1 MENLVRGKR
10 DCIYI
15 EKILFG
21 VLCGEWILETQN
33 GSTGTSLEVTVTVK
47 AGKNNGL
54 ERVVETLMIFWRSR
68 GQDWMWGQGRENWRV
83 TPCTVMSPHLLRSSL
98 KSFSNIFYFSS
109 FPHLQF
115 LHTSCRIIIYKCI
128 YLVAGI
134 WFLKWNQ
141 YYFPIPLFFFILLL
155 LLLTRNFSVM
165 WKEAARVRALFFW
178 YEN

>member
-1 MENLVRGKR
+1 MRGKR

-68 GQDWMWGQGRENWRV
+68 GQD
-83 TPCTVMSPHLLRSSL
+83 
-98 KSFSNIFYFSS
+98 
-109 FPHLQF
+109 
-115 LHTSCRIIIYKCI
+115 
-128 YLVAGI
+128 
-134 WFLKWNQ
+134 
-141 YYFPIPLFFFILLL
+141 
-155 LLLTRNFSVM
+155 
-165 WKEAARVRALFFW
+165 
-178 YEN
+178 